1 MGFVAHPGFEGLE
14 VDFINFEGRI
24 SSKDIESILADKTIT
39 RIQTNKPVK
48 RSSMKRLN
56 AELFS
61 VRPDILLRLYSYW
74 DKPCDLSFLELMPN
88 LRRFSVDSVR
98 SVSHIEAIS
107 QLPNLVELG
116 IGALDLTDFNVLNQV
131 VDSLN
136 VLEIHQAKSKKPSLD
151 IIERFGNLERLY
163 IEGHCKGLEAIAGLT
178 QLQDLTLR
186 SVTSPNLDFI
196 SGLPELWSVDLKLGG
211 TTNLAALAE
220 VPNLKYL
227 ELWQIMKLDDL
238 SVVYELKSLQNLF
251 LESLK
256 RVTQM
261 PKLNNLTSLRRVMLQ
276 NMSGITDFT
285 SLADAPSL
293 EEFLLTDGK
302 PAQADLL
309 NPLFS
314 NPNLKK
320 ASAYF
325 GSDKRN
331 HLFEAKATAHGLL
344 PYNRCSF
351 HYH

>member
-1 MGFVAHPGFEGLE
+1 M
-14 VDFINFEGRI
+14 
-24 SSKDIESILADKTIT
+24 
-39 RIQTNKPVK
+39 
-48 RSSMKRLN
+48 
-56 AELFS
+56 
-61 VRPDILLRLYSYW
+61 
-74 DKPCDLSFLELMPN
+74 
-88 LRRFSVDSVR
+88 
-98 SVSHIEAIS
+98 
-107 QLPNLVELG
+107 
-116 IGALDLTDFNVLNQV
+116 
-131 VDSLN
+131 
-136 VLEIHQAKSKKPSLD
+136 
-151 IIERFGNLERLY
+151 IERFSNLETLY
-163 IEGHCKGLEAIAGLT
+163 IEGHRKGLEAIAGLA

-186 SVTSPNLDFI
+186 SVTSPNLDFL
-196 SGLPELWSVDLKLGG
+196 SGLQELWSVDLKLGR
-211 TTNLAALAE
+211 TTNLAALAK

-238 SVVYELKSLQNLF
+238 SVISELKSLQNLF

-276 NMSGITDFT
+276 NMSGMTDFT

-331 HLFEAKATAHGLL
+331 HQFETKANARGLL
-344 PYNRCSF
+344 PYKRCSF
-351 HYH
+351 QYH